1 MSSEGF
7 RLQQSQPETTE
18 LTLFVLA
25 FLLLFLRAFSFLM
38 VGYNSSHNPFA
49 PGSHEPH
56 STKDAVS

>member
-18 LTLFVLA
+18 LTLFGFFVVVLEG
-25 FLLLFLRAFSFLM
+25 FFFLM